1 MSFLYRLRIGARMA
15 LAFGFI
21 VALMLVVLAAVLLQ
35 IGRAERLNAEL
46 VEAQAER
53 LSLAHEWYQNIAVNS
68 QRALAIGLTGDAALE
83 QVFGETMKS
92 VTART
97 SEIVKRYTELET
109 SDEGRRGIEA
119 MSAVRQRYLDQRKA
133 LLAARG
139 DAAQVTAAGVAFQK
153 VTAEYI
159 DQARQVLAYQQQRQ
173 REIGAGVQA
182 ASEALRWTAIVVSLL
197 AIVAAAVMGLTLS
210 RGITG
215 PLAALQATA
224 RRIAAGDL
232 AEAIELQPGEVE
244 TTQLGNEIV
253 RMQQALREL
262 VGQVHEVA
270 ESIEVASSEVA
281 AGNADLSARTESTA
295 SSLEETS
302 STMQSLTGTVRQ
314 TADSARSANEL
325 ARSAGTVAGDGG
337 GVVRDLVRSM
347 EAIHR
352 SSRRVAEI
360 IGTIDG
366 IAFQT
371 NILALNAAVEAAR
384 AGEQGRGFAVVAGE
398 VRTLA
403 QRSAQA
409 AREIK
414 TLIDDS
420 VREVEAG
427 TRSVGDAGRSMDEIV
442 AAVQRVG
449 EVVDGISA
457 TTAEQS
463 DGIVGVNTAIVQI
476 EQSTQQNAALV
487 EQSTAAAASLR
498 EQARRLTTLVGGFRL
513 A

>member
-1 MSFLYRLRIGARMA
+1 MSFLFRLRIGARMV

-35 IGRAERLNAEL
+35 IGRVERLSAEL

-53 LSLAHEWYQNIAVNS
+53 LSLAQEWYQNIAVNS
-68 QRALAIGLTGDAALE
+68 QRALAIGLSSDDVLE
-83 QVFGETMKS
+83 QVFGDKMKS

-109 SDEGRRGIEA
+109 TDEGRRGIEA
-119 MSAVRQRYLDQRKA
+119 MSQVRLRYLDQRKA

-139 DAAQVTAAGVAFQK
+139 DAARVAAEGAAFQK

-159 DQARQVLAYQQQRQ
+159 EQARQVLAYQQQRQ

-182 ASEALRWTAIVVSLL
+182 ASEALRWTAVVVSLL
-197 AIVAAAVMGLTLS
+197 ASVAAVVMGWTLS

-232 AEAIELQPGEVE
+232 AENIALQPGEVE
-244 TTQLGNEIV
+244 TVQLGNEIV
-253 RMQQALREL
+253 RMQQSLRAL

-314 TADSARSANEL
+314 TAESARSANEL

-337 GVVRDLVRSM
+337 TVVRDLVRSM

-360 IGTIDG
+360 IGTI
-366 IAFQT
+366 
-371 NILALNAAVEAAR
+371 
-384 AGEQGRGFAVVAGE
+384 
-398 VRTLA
+398 TLA

-414 TLIDDS
+414 ALIDDS
-420 VREVEAG
+420 VREVELG

-463 DGIVGVNTAIVQI
+463 EGIVGVNAAIVQI

-498 EQARRLTTLVGGFRL
+498 EQARRLTSLVGGFRL
-513 A
+513 D